1 MNPVFMTAID
11 QANGPRLLTITAAR
25 NSSSSNNHTL
35 IRITRRPTVGTS
47 IRHYSLPFSKIAPT
61 LGLPLIFQGSKISF
75 LKFCVTYKACFVY
88 WWANNAPA
96 AHHCI
101 SLLLSLPGCQL
112 PDCHPLSYQLPTR
125 PPPSPPLRQLPWV
138 CTFQNSKV
146 DWAEREENLYIAFNL
161 EFFFL
166 SASGG
171 LFGGQVGALT
181 GSLGL
186 PSPTSTN
193 QHGQP
198 AQSKYGQVGP
208 KKTRVPIYGAGLFVP
223 FIFNFFFSPRSCW
236 ASSRIW
242 EKTFDR
248 RTPAANPPPNDSK
261 EESFTPGFSCGNASW
276 KLRGLPDHKPHE
288 WRITFI
294 GRKKNSFFSWTH
306 VLALFDLRNSVSSTA

>member
-1 MNPVFMTAID
+1 MRQPH
-11 QANGPRLLTITAAR
+11 ITA
-25 NSSSSNNHTL
+25 
-35 IRITRRPTVGTS
+35 
-47 IRHYSLPFSKIAPT
+47 PF
-61 LGLPLIFQGSKISF
+61 
-75 LKFCVTYKACFVY
+75 
-88 WWANNAPA
+88 
-96 AHHCI
+96 
-101 SLLLSLPGCQL
+101 LLLSLPGCQL

-146 DWAEREENLYIAFNL
+146 DWAEREENLYIAFNF

-223 FIFNFFFSPRSCW
+223 FLFKFLFLPSQLLSVIEDMGKDIRPTYACSKSSAERLKRGIIHARILVRECLMEIER
-236 ASSRIW
+236 SSR
-242 EKTFDR
+242 
-248 RTPAANPPPNDSK
+248 S
-261 EESFTPGFSCGNASW
+261 
-276 KLRGLPDHKPHE
+276 
-288 WRITFI
+288 
-294 GRKKNSFFSWTH
+294 
-306 VLALFDLRNSVSSTA
+306 